1 MTEKIAGAVVIYNPD
16 KGVVSNIYTY
26 LNQVQ
31 KLFLIDNSNHISDI
45 IKSEFRLNNKV
56 KYIPNLQNL
65 GIAHALNIA
74 LDLADKELFN
84 FLLTMD
90 QDSYCEEMFV
100 PQLLECMTS
109 DASTSI
115 VSPAHFFPIG
125 KNKSINNQK
134 CFDTLVV
141 MTSGN
146 LINVK
151 ILKSIGGFDE
161 KLFIDYVDHEIC
173 LRLNKVGYKV
183 KIQSECKIIHSL
195 GNVREKQIFGK
206 KIYPTNHHHIRYYY
220 RTRNR
225 LFVYKN
231 YKKDFPEYVKNDKI
245 DFLKSLI
252 KIIFLEKNKTKK
264 IFFIF
269 KGFLDFKKNIFGE
282 YKGKLITLLLLFCI
296 V

>member
-195 GNVREKQIFGK
+195 RNVREKQIFGK